1 MSILAKNLKV
11 IRKELGCT
19 QTMMADILD
28 VGFRT
33 FVRYEAGER
42 DAPVALLVKIARLG
56 NISLEKF
63 LTKAIEPKD
72 IAPLAKVN
80 KGICPVSV
88 KSIDFKA
95 GNINFLAPNRQ
106 ELMTINDSEK
116 WLLTLYRKMPL
127 RFKKDLME
135 SMNQIVETGVIANQL
150 SEKPNKRV
158 KGITKKTQK
167 IKIEIQTSPKPKTKR
182 TLGRKKVDKKALQE
196 KIDKLKMVAETINKI
211 TVR

>member
-19 QTMMADILD
+19 QTVMAGILN

-42 DAPVALLVKIARLG
+42 DAPVAVLVKIAHLG

-63 LTKAIEPKD
+63 LTKAIEPND
-72 IAPLAKVN
+72 IAPLEKIN
-80 KGICPVSV
+80 KGISPVNV

-95 GNINFLAPNRQ
+95 GNVTFFAPNRH

-116 WLLTLYRKMPL
+116 CLLTLYRKMPPIL
-127 RFKKDLME
+127 KKDLSE
-135 SMNQIVETGVIANQL
+135 SMNQIVETGVITNQL
-150 SEKPNKRV
+150 WDKAKRRV
-158 KGITKKTQK
+158 KGITKKTPKVKMK
-167 IKIEIQTSPKPKTKR
+167 IKTSPKPKNKR
-182 TLGRKKVDKKALQE
+182 KPGRKKVDKKALQE
-196 KIDKLKMVAETINKI
+196 KIDKLKMVTRTINKI

>member
-135 SMNQIVETGVIANQL
+135 SMNQIVETGMAKNRLLEKANIRRKDQ
-150 SEKPNKRV
+150 
-158 KGITKKTQK
+158 TKKT
-167 IKIEIQTSPKPKTKR
+167 PKVKMEGKASHKTKTKR
-182 TLGRKKVDKKALQE
+182 NPGRKKLDKKALQE
-196 KIDKLKMVAETINKI
+196 KIDKLNMVTRTITKI